1 MMTLTKNNNL
11 MAKQN
16 TNEKLIQ
23 GNVIDLSVVPA
34 VLTKTNVRPFTAFR
48 AQSDRMYGE
57 NIHNAVLTGQLGR
70 HVNL

>member
-34 VLTKTNVRPFTAFR
+34 V
-48 AQSDRMYGE
+48 
-57 NIHNAVLTGQLGR
+57 
-70 HVNL
+70 